1 MLIQSLE
8 QKTRLALMTV
18 MLTIIGCVVIC
29 IALGAYTY
37 KLISE
42 ERSQIYVL
50 DGDIPFLAQRA
61 KLEANFTMEAKAHI
75 QLFHH
80 YFFTLPPDDKYI
92 EWTMNKAMYMADGSA
107 LKQKRAMQE
116 TGFFNDIVSSSA
128 TCTIMCDSIN
138 FDEKTRKFTYYG
150 TQTIRRPSKTLRRS
164 LITTGNIENTERT
177 ENNPHGLLIVRW
189 KTLKNIDL
197 DY

>member
-18 MLTIIGCVVIC
+18 LLTIIGCVVIC

-164 LITTGNIENTERT
+164 LVTTGNIENTERT

>member
-18 MLTIIGCVVIC
+18 LLTIIGCVVIC

-116 TGFFNDIVSSSA
+116 TGFLNDVVSSSA

-164 LITTGNIENTERT
+164 LVTTGNIENTERT

>member
-1 MLIQSLE
+1 
-8 QKTRLALMTV
+8 MTV
-18 MLTIIGCVVIC
+18 LLTIVGCTAIC
-29 IALGAYTY
+29 IAIGAYTY

-61 KLEANFTMEAKAHI
+61 KIEANFTMEAKAHI

-116 TGFFNDIVSSSA
+116 TGFFNDIISSSA

-164 LITTGNIENTERT
+164 LVTTGNIENTERT